1 MAERLWPARAL
12 VLALEGVLPFI
23 APGLWRWMFTEMIW
37 LQDGQGRFFG
47 LCCVFAGL
55 LLWWSVT

>member
-1 MAERLWPARAL
+1 MAELLWPARAL

-37 LQDGQGRFFG
+37 LQDG
-47 LCCVFAGL
+47 
-55 LLWWSVT
+55 